1 MWRRTYLLLL
11 LIRVYFALS
20 PSYIHPDEHFQGPEV
35 FAGRVL
41 AYPSQLPW
49 EFTSSLP
56 IRSVFP
62 LWPIYEVPMSLLKWF
77 YTEIGSGSPPPQLVY
92 YALRAGMFLLS
103 FVLEDWAIYELVPSP
118 RHRRA
123 TVVLVASS
131 YVTWTYQTHTFSNS
145 LETLLVAWG
154 LVLIRRIVENKVRA
168 VCPLHSIPVL
178 LLCAM
183 GCAAFGPRRVIRTDQ
198 LQQRSS
204 YFSYAVLSFIAVV
217 GVFNRITFPAFL
229 LFPGLQLLPY
239 FQRKPVSLAAI
250 IGFGLL
256 FSLTAIYI
264 DTSFYRPTASIL
276 SIIRDPIITPLNNI
290 LYNTD
295 KSNLAIHGLHPHH
308 QHFLANLTQLLGPA
322 YIVMILSLF
331 SRPIVPFAMRNAR
344 ALSAVSATFILSIFP
359 HQEPRFLLPCVP
371 LLLSC
376 VRMHRNRLF
385 LATWIIFNAAM
396 GFLMGVY
403 HQGGIVPAQLAMRDI
418 INTNTVAQGI
428 KSAPDATVFW
438 WKTYSP
444 PLWLLGA
451 EEEETHASSYAGAET
466 ATNKTISIST
476 FDLMGIPGPEM
487 ITRLDS
493 SVPSCGS
500 SSPVYLV
507 APTSASFLDSYI
519 PDSTETERAANL
531 QLYRLWSYRQH
542 LNLDDMDFG
551 EDGVKDTL
559 ARVIGRRGLGVWSVR
574 RRCK

>member
-1 MWRRTYLLLL
+1 M
-11 LIRVYFALS
+11 
-20 PSYIHPDEHFQGPEV
+20 
-35 FAGRVL
+35 
-41 AYPSQLPW
+41 
-49 EFTSSLP
+49 
-56 IRSVFP
+56 
-62 LWPIYEVPMSLLKWF
+62 
-77 YTEIGSGSPPPQLVY
+77 
-92 YALRAGMFLLS
+92 
-103 FVLEDWAIYELVPSP
+103 
-118 RHRRA
+118 
-123 TVVLVASS
+123 
-131 YVTWTYQTHTFSNS
+131 
-145 LETLLVAWG
+145 
-154 LVLIRRIVENKVRA
+154 
-168 VCPLHSIPVL
+168 
-178 LLCAM
+178 
-183 GCAAFGPRRVIRTDQ
+183 
-198 LQQRSS
+198 
-204 YFSYAVLSFIAVV
+204 
-217 GVFNRITFPAFL
+217 
-229 LFPGLQLLPY
+229 
-239 FQRKPVSLAAI
+239 
-250 IGFGLL
+250 
-256 FSLTAIYI
+256 TAIYI

-418 INTNTVAQGI
+418 INTNTAAQGI

-451 EEEETHASSYAGAET
+451 EEEEIHANADASSYASADT
-466 ATNKTISIST
+466 ALNKTISIST
-476 FDLMGIPGPEM
+476 FDLMGIPGSEM

-507 APTSASFLDSYI
+507 APISATFLDSYI

-559 ARVIGRRGLGVWSVR
+559 ARIVGRRGLGVWSVR